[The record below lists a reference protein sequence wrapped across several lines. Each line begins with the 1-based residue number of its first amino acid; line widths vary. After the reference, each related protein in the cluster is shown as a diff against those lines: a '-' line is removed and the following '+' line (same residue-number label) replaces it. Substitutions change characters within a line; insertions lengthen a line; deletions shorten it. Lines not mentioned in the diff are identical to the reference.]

1 MTITIVA
8 NANEMMPRSDPLNV
22 EPLASLTIR
31 RAGTEPTPTK
41 TRKAVP
47 RNSAASFCH
56 LVFSSIPLTFRV
68 MRSTFDNV
76 E

>member
-1 MTITIVA
+1 MI
-8 NANEMMPRSDPLNV
+8 PRSEPLNV
-22 EPLASLTIR
+22 EPLASLTMS
-31 RAGTEPTPTK
+31 RAGTDPTPTK

-56 LVFSSIPLTFRV
+56 IVFSSIPVTFRV